1 MDTITLHPPS
11 TITDT
16 IIDIPGSKSLTNR
29 ALIMAALTS
38 HSVTIH
44 NPLISDDT
52 EAMISCLQGL
62 GIQINRTLGNI
73 DVMNSFEDVIS
84 GTYDLDARLSGTTI
98 RFILALSCMVPGIK
112 TVHGRG
118 RLNERPI
125 KDLVDALREMGAV
138 IEYTEK
144 LGFPP
149 LLVSSEKL
157 QSTPVHMSGAVSSQY
172 FSALLM
178 IAPLIGGIT
187 IEVLG
192 EQISQSYI
200 DVTIDMMREWG
211 VSVVNQ
217 EYKNYIVPEGTYQM
231 SKYLVEG
238 DYSAAGYFAGIATLT
253 HSQVTLRNIKKNSHQ
268 GDKEFLHILE
278 QMGSVVDYFDDSIR
292 VKGNGV
298 KPIDVNMERCPDQ
311 AQTLAVLS
319 AFAEGTTRIT
329 GVRSL
334 RVKETERVQAVQ
346 QELAKMGIRT
356 ESPDED
362 TLIIF
367 GGTPKPATIKTYGDH
382 RMAMSFAQAGARIP
396 GMCIQNPEVVDKT
409 FPEFWEKVRS
419 LGISNSKP

>member
-1 MDTITLHPPS
+1 
-11 TITDT
+11 
-16 IIDIPGSKSLTNR
+16 
-29 ALIMAALTS
+29 
-38 HSVTIH
+38 
-44 NPLISDDT
+44 
-52 EAMISCLQGL
+52 MISCLQGL